1 VDVTASAQRIDGR
14 PLTGQAVVV
23 AGASRGIG
31 AACAHAC
38 AAAGAQRVVLLGRT
52 REQLERVAARVRDA
66 GAEADVRV
74 CDLCAADEVRAA
86 IAGLQRLDTLVIS
99 AGVNRPQP
107 FLDVTEETFDLLT
120 GTNLRAAFFTAQA
133 AARRMRELGR
143 GGAIVAI
150 GSQMGHVGAELRSV
164 YCATKH
170 GVEGLTKALA
180 VELAPDGIRVLS
192 VAPTFVRTEMTAAQ
206 LDDPATG
213 ERLRA
218 QIPLGRFGTPEE
230 VAAAVVFAASPAASL
245 MTGSSLLLDGGWTA
259 R

>member
-1 VDVTASAQRIDGR
+1 MTACAQPLDGR
-14 PLTGQAVVV
+14 PLAGQVVVV

-31 AACAHAC
+31 AACAQAC
-38 AAAGAQRVVLLGRT
+38 AAAGAARLVLLGRA
-52 REQLERVAARVRDA
+52 REDLDRVAARVRGL
-66 GAEADVRV
+66 GAEADVRA
-74 CDLCAADEVRAA
+74 CDLRACAEVRAA
-86 IAGLQRLDTLVIS
+86 LDGLELLDTLVNS
-99 AGVNRPQP
+99 VGVNRPQP
-107 FLDVTEETFDLLT
+107 FLEVDEETFDLLVD
-120 GTNLRAAFFTAQA
+120 TNLRAAFFVAQA

-143 GGAIVAI
+143 GGAIVTI

-170 GVEGLTKALA
+170 AVEGLTKALG

-192 VAPTFVRTEMTAAQ
+192 VAPTFVHTEMTAAQ

-213 ERLRA
+213 EQLRA